1 MICDFPHVAW
11 LLKVLLHLKFLCRSL
26 TYRFACGCA
35 YVGMAVAEEKRGI
48 CWMLMVVVLLVVPGA
63 VFFAI
68 GALGKCM
75 YGTVCRGIQ

>member
-1 MICDFPHVAW
+1 MIFRMLAW
-11 LLKVLLHLKFLCRSL
+11 LSAATSNISVPESSL
-26 TYRFACGCA
+26 AYRFACGCA
-35 YVGMAVAEEKRGI
+35 YVGMAEEKRGI

-68 GALGKCM
+68 GALGMCM